1 MVADGP
7 LLLKTE
13 TNLLNRSQGIL
24 RIQIRTLPK
33 CVPRLP
39 TTARLAK
46 NGLIHFEFARGAR
59 SKLIVNFYLSHFHLH
74 LAPCLLLGVSAFF
87 LGGCT
92 PTINL
97 ATPEP
102 VKVDVAVR
110 LDVYQKSAPTKA
122 KEEQSSLEIAAN
134 RRTRS
139 GEIQGLKNNGIVG
152 EDRDGYLSMIT
163 KNTPTDPKYLAY
175 AKGII
180 DAENADRSYLYLT
193 NAQTQ
198 NKPLEMIEREYA
210 QLWSDRAFPKE
221 WVQKEDGTWT
231 QK

>member
-1 MVADGP
+1 
-7 LLLKTE
+7 
-13 TNLLNRSQGIL
+13 
-24 RIQIRTLPK
+24 
-33 CVPRLP
+33 
-39 TTARLAK
+39 
-46 NGLIHFEFARGAR
+46 
-59 SKLIVNFYLSHFHLH
+59 VNFSLSHIQPRSVAPALTF
-74 LAPCLLLGVSAFF
+74 LACASF
-87 LGGCT
+87 LGGCA

-110 LDVYQKSAPTKA
+110 LDVYQKTPLTKA
-122 KEEQSSLEIAAN
+122 KDEQSSLEIAAN
-134 RRTRS
+134 RRLRS
-139 GEIQGLKNNGIVG
+139 GQIQQLKNDGVVG
-152 EDRDGYLSMIT
+152 EDRDGYLDLRNPP
-163 KNTPTDPKYLAY
+163 KDPKYLAY
-175 AKGII
+175 AQGIVS
-180 DAENADRSYLYLT
+180 AENADRSFLYLT